1 MSPDMSKLQTDEA
14 VTRVPTNRIQ
24 IADEA
29 VHRVPSTS
37 TGVYDMKRQQSMS
50 EMEVGY
56 GDADARDTTR
66 KQVSYFCW
74 SLFLLEHECGS

>member
-1 MSPDMSKLQTDEA
+1 MSKLQTDEA
-14 VTRVPTNRIQ
+14 ITRGPTNRVH

-37 TGVYDMKRQQSMS
+37 SGVYDMKRQQSVS

-56 GDADARDTTR
+56 GDADDRDLKK
-66 KQVSYFCW
+66 KQVSYFYW
-74 SLFLLEHECGS
+74 SLFLSEHACGS